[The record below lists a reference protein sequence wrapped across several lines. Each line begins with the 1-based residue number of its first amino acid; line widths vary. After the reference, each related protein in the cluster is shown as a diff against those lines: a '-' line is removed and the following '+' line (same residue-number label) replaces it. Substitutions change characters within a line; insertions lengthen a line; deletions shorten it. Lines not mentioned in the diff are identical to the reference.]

1 MNDRLQFMT
10 VGLIIA
16 PLVTAYVLNAFSLY
30 EAYYLL
36 GACGL
41 VAVSLVSLSVGRM
54 SKVGLSRD
62 CIIRCIRCISISSLL
77 KVTLVSACMIS

>member
-1 MNDRLQFMT
+1 MT

-77 KVTLVSACMIS
+77 KVSLVSACMIS